1 MSKAAVHPTKLWP
14 GPALAV
20 GVELTFTNIELVA
33 LQFLLSVTVTLYV
46 VLLVGEALG
55 LETFVAL
62 NPVPGDHAYVSV
74 PVPPDPVAGLPPIN
88 TLNPE
93 QTESYPGPALAVT
106 AGLIVSVIE
115 STEVH
120 REIVSVT
127 VT

>member
-1 MSKAAVHPTKLWP
+1 MSNEAVHPTRLWL

-20 GVELTFTNIELVA
+20 GAGLTFTSTELVA
-33 LQFLLSVTVTLYV
+33 LQFLVSVTVTLYV
-46 VLLVGEALG
+46 MLLVGEALG
-55 LETFVAL
+55 LEIFVAL

-74 PVPPDPVAGLPPIN
+74 PVPPDPVDGLPPI
-88 TLNPE
+88 TTFSPE

-115 STEVH
+115 STEVQS
-120 REIVSVT
+120 ETVSVT